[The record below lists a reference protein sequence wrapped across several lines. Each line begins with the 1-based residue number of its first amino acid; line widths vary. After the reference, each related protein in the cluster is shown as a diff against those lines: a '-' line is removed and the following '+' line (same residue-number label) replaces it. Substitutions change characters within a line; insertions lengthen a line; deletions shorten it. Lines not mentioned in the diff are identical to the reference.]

1 MTNPDEKGASD
12 TGAAD
17 QNLQPGNI
25 QPGEE
30 KPVTIPEDLAKIAV
44 TGVDG
49 KVMVPVAAVQDER
62 TKRQT
67 AEKALATR
75 DEELFLYKFN
85 QPVAGTSPAASPQGQ
100 PAGEIKPAVTETVGL
115 AIPEVLA
122 DMLKA
127 DPNQVLTAREMEGIF
142 KSAKLPA
149 TNAQDPMGDEKAQL
163 NLGEQLLTLINPDA
177 EKVLMGGFRARA
189 IKEPHLL
196 TIVGNAHP
204 LIRPFLAYR
213 LGIGEGSTEAIL
225 GSQVDAAAATEK
237 VGPDGKPLPTNLDA
251 AQLQKMAENA
261 GLPGAISKVAGQG
274 AFSQVDRFMT
284 MSADDF
290 EKEIER
296 VKSA

>member
-1 MTNPDEKGASD
+1 MTNPDQTGEK

-17 QNLQPGNI
+17 QNLQPANL
-25 QPGEE
+25 QPGEA
-30 KPVTIPEDLAKIAV
+30 KPITVPEDLQKIAV
-44 TGVDG
+44 TGTDG
-49 KVMVPVAAVQDER
+49 SIMVPLAAAQDER

-75 DEELFLYKFN
+75 EEELFLYKFN
-85 QPVAGTSPAASPQGQ
+85 QPVAGTSPAPSNQGT
-100 PAGEIKPAVTETVGL
+100 AAETKPAETEPVKMG
-115 AIPEVLA
+115 IPDVLN

-127 DPNQVLTAREMEGIF
+127 DPNQVLTAREVATIFEGVT
-142 KSAKLPA
+142 LPA
-149 TNAQDPMGDEKAQL
+149 VNATDPLGDEKSML
-163 NLGEQLLTLINPDA
+163 NLGEQLLTLINSDA

-213 LGIGEGSTEAIL
+213 LGSGEGSTQAIL
-225 GSQVDAAAATEK
+225 GSQVDATAATEK
-237 VGPDGKPLPTNLDA
+237 LGPDGKPLPANLDA

-261 GLPGAISKVAGQG
+261 GLPGAMSKIAGQG

-284 MSADDF
+284 MNTEDF